1 MAGHSKWSNIKRKK
15 AKVDAER
22 GKIFTKI
29 AKEISVAAR
38 EGGGDP
44 AANFRLNA
52 AIQKAREANMP
63 NDNIERAIKKGT
75 GELEG
80 VNYETVVYEGYG
92 PEGTAVLCNVLTDNR
107 NRTAGEIRYLFSR
120 YNGNLG
126 ESGCVSWMF
135 ERKGM
140 LVVDLEETGQE
151 EEDILLM
158 AIDHGAEDVKSEEG
172 ILEIYTEVESFKD
185 VKDNLEKEGIEISN
199 AEITMVPQNNVEIS
213 ELDTARTMVNLMD
226 MLEDHD
232 DVQEVYSN
240 YDIPGEIL
248 SKIE

>member
-232 DVQEVYSN
+232 MYRKCTLTMIFQGRY
-240 YDIPGEIL
+240 
-248 SKIE
+248 